1 MIKGLSL
8 LMHRME
14 HHLSAGI
21 RHHVY
26 LLVQRFVQVSMRDSI
41 RKAVKGK
48 KLQTKT
54 CVGPHYYCVFC
65 TRW

>member
-14 HHLSAGI
+14 HHLSVGI
-21 RHHVY
+21 RQHIY
-26 LLVQRFVQVSMRDSI
+26 YQVQIFVQVSMRDSI

-54 CVGPHYYCVFC
+54 
-65 TRW
+65 